1 MEVMVFM
8 SRSLA
13 GCKGIA
19 ASCVPLL
26 PCPAMKSVYVTR
38 RENLRSLMAQWGGPT
53 SMAKKLG
60 HTNGSYIA
68 QLAGPNP
75 SREVSEKVARD
86 MEAKLGLP
94 IGWLDQEHAGNGRQV
109 DDETLSAC
117 VRAVAAA
124 IRDAGLKPDP
134 DAYANLVG
142 LVYEHTKLTGRVDEP
157 FIQKLI
163 GLIR

>member
-1 MEVMVFM
+1 
-8 SRSLA
+8 
-13 GCKGIA
+13 
-19 ASCVPLL
+19 
-26 PCPAMKSVYVTR
+26 MKSVYQTR
-38 RENLRSLMAQWGGPT
+38 RENLRKLMHEWGGPT
-53 SMAKKLG
+53 SLSKKLG
-60 HTNGSYIA
+60 HSNGSYVA

-75 SREVSEKVARD
+75 SREVSEKVARE
-86 MEAKLGLP
+86 MEGKLGLP

-109 DDETLSAC
+109 DEETLSAC